1 MKASTT
7 GCSYDLWH
15 GCYSLEMQ
23 VFCMLTK
30 CYGNGQIAYF
40 RLFGRGVRMV

>member
-7 GCSYDLWH
+7 GSSFGLWH
-15 GCYSLEMQ
+15 GCYSVEMQ

-40 RLFGRGVRMV
+40 RLFGSGVRMA